1 MSSVRSE
8 GQKTHHTTN
17 HFAAQVS
24 QRASQD
30 SRLDNEF
37 SQLEDMNVYEGLY
50 STERQSIHFKL
61 EALVMSEGYQI
72 VCWRRCGEDLVI

>member
-8 GQKTHHTTN
+8 GQKTHRATN
-17 HFAAQVS
+17 DFAAQVY
-24 QRASQD
+24 QRASYD

-37 SQLEDMNVYEGLY
+37 SQLEDMSVYECLY

-61 EALVMSEGYQI
+61 EALLMTEGYWI